1 MTIGRDRFPEISNER
16 KVESCRR
23 VYTLFFTRETRGNS
37 LLLALGLALRVMRF
51 FLCATI
57 LERFIRVVRS
67 VPLVFRIV
75 RDNGIP
81 FRSTDFSIDFAM
93 LDIVHHSYR
102 VIRLKELKINRI
114 F

>member
-51 FLCATI
+51 AYHSRTLYTRRPF
-57 LERFIRVVRS
+57 
-67 VPLVFRIV
+67 VPLAFRIV

-102 VIRLKELKINRI
+102 VIRLKELKISRM